1 MAINEVLDTCYTDY
15 GFHWICAKN
24 I

>member
-1 MAINEVLDTCYTDY
+1 MAISEVLDTCYTDY